1 MKKWYASKTIR
12 VAGLSLL
19 AALGV
24 AITDDPD
31 AMAWLDLYARWA
43 VPVVFVILR
52 LVTTQGIS
60 NKGGTK

>member
-12 VAGLSLL
+12 VAGLSLV
-19 AALGV
+19 AAVVV
-24 AITDDPD
+24 AITEDPD

-52 LVTTQGIS
+52 LVTT
-60 NKGGTK
+60 KGVTK